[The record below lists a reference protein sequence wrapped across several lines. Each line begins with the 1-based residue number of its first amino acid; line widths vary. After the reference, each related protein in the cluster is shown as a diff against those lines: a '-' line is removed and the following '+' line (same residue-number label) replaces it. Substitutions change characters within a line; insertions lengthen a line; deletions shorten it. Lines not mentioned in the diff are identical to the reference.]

1 MSNLI
6 AEFFILL
13 SISFVFYIYWL
24 HDTAFEAY
32 HRALKKQNRK
42 VGLSGVYVEKVFF
55 SIFGPMTLLVK
66 PLIKDLKEHDCS
78 EVQSEIEQIEKARKS
93 LALLFTLVLGFGPF
107 FVIIFVLITK
117 SLK

>member
-1 MSNLI
+1 MSDI
-6 AEFFILL
+6 FAGFFILL
-13 SISFVFYIYWL
+13 FFSFGFYVYWL
-24 HDTAFEAY
+24 HDTAFDAY

-55 SIFGPMTLLVK
+55 SIFGPMALLVK
-66 PLIKDLKEHDCS
+66 PLIEDLKKHDCS

-107 FVIIFVLITK
+107 FMIILVLITK